1 MSESY
6 ENPVAGFNG
15 IPESKEGKPNN
26 KINLVYLDSIDSTN
40 MEARRI
46 LEASSSG
53 PFIVVAREQT
63 AGRGRQGKSFF
74 SPKNSGIYMTIAL
87 PTGEIP
93 SGVVTLTCRVGIAV
107 SKAIDAE
114 FGCRTGIK
122 WVNDIFLSG
131 RKICGILCEAISG
144 EGGAHSHILI
154 GIGINIST
162 VEFPDDIKN
171 SAGSVLSVMS
181 SSENTAGS
189 VLPIAG
195 TSKNTP
201 GSVLS
206 SANSSECSF
215 NEKMT
220 MSGNAQYKAPL
231 ESVTGEFIR
240 RFAMQIYDSVI
251 RHLAPSYDPIADYKE
266 RSVVLGKDVTFYEN
280 GVAYSA
286 HAVDI
291 DEMGGLVVR
300 LPDTGWI
307 RTLSSGEIS
316 LRVYE

>member
-171 SAGSVLSVMS
+171 SAGSVL
-181 SSENTAGS
+181 
-189 VLPIAG
+189 PIAG
-195 TSKNTP
+195 TSKNTA
-201 GSVLS
+201 GNVLS

-240 RFAMQIYDSVI
+240 KFAMQIYDSVI

-266 RSVVLGKDVTFYEN
+266 RSIVLGHDVTFYEN
-280 GVAYSA
+280 GVAHSA

-300 LPDTGWI
+300 LADTNELK
-307 RTLSSGEIS
+307 TLTSGEIS
-316 LRVYE
+316 LRVCE

>member
-6 ENPVAGFNG
+6 ENPVAGYNG

-26 KINLVYLDSIDSTN
+26 RINLVYLDSIDSTN

-46 LEASSSG
+46 LEASSSE

-74 SPKNSGIYMTIAL
+74 SPKNSGIYMTIAF

-122 WVNDIFLSG
+122 WVNDIFLAG

-171 SAGSVLSVMS
+171 SAGSVLSGQTEGKSTFMTKEFV
-181 SSENTAGS
+181 
-189 VLPIAG
+189 
-195 TSKNTP
+195 KK
-201 GSVLS
+201 LS
-206 SANSSECSF
+206 
-215 NEKMT
+215 M
-220 MSGNAQYKAPL
+220 
-231 ESVTGEFIR
+231 R
-240 RFAMQIYDSVI
+240 IYDSVI

-266 RSVVLGKDVTFYEN
+266 RSIVLGHDVTFYEN
-280 GVAYSA
+280 EVAHSA

-291 DEMGGLVVR
+291 DEAGGLVVR
-300 LPDTGWI
+300 LADTNELK
-307 RTLSSGEIS
+307 TLTSGEIS
-316 LRVYE
+316 LRVCE